1 MKDVKL
7 PEEFLKRWLLESNKE
22 STAESIEKEF
32 PLILDDLKFSLA
44 KDKIVK
50 EQNIEVSREEVEA
63 LGNETAKTQFIQ
75 YGILNIRE
83 EFLGDYVKNM
93 LSNEKTVNDLYQRTL
108 NRKIVEGMKQTVD
121 VEEKEITSK
130 ELSDMLEKEKEKEG
144 ESTGENRE

>member
-7 PEEFLKRWLLESNKE
+7 PEEFLKRRLLESNKE
-22 STAESIEKEF
+22 NTAESIEKEF

-50 EQNIEVSREEVEA
+50 EQNIEVSREDVEA

-83 EFLGDYVKNM
+83 
-93 LSNEKTVNDLYQRTL
+93 
-108 NRKIVEGMKQTVD
+108 
-121 VEEKEITSK
+121 
-130 ELSDMLEKEKEKEG
+130 
-144 ESTGENRE
+144 